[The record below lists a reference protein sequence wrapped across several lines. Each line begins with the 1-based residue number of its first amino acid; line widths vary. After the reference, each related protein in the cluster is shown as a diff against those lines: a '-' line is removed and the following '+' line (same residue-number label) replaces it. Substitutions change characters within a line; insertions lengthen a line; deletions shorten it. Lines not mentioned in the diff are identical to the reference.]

1 MKKLFLTTAV
11 LLLFVFQSSHACT
24 NFIITKGASTD
35 GSVMITYNADSH
47 SLYGELYYRPAKDY
61 PEGAMMDIYEW
72 DTGKFLGKIKQVRH
86 TYSVIGNMNEHQLA
100 IGETTYGGIEELL
113 FDTTSIM
120 DYGSL
125 IYIAL
130 QRCKTAREAIKLIGD
145 LVAEYGYYSEG
156 ESFSICDANEAWIFE
171 IIGKG
176 QGGKGAVW
184 VARRVP
190 DGYISGHANQA
201 RITTF
206 PLNDPENCL
215 YAKDVISFAREKGL
229 FKGEDK
235 DFSFSDTYNPVTFE
249 GARFCEARVWSAF
262 KTVNNTMGQYLDYAM
277 GKNLKNR
284 MPLWIKPDKKLSVYD
299 VMELMR
305 DHFEGTPM
313 DMTTDLGAGPF
324 KCPYRWRPMTWDVD
338 GVQYIHER
346 ATSTQQ
352 TGFTFVAQSR
362 SWLPAAIGGI
372 LWFGVDDSYSTVYAP
387 MYCSITK
394 APEAYAEGYGDMNTF
409 NENAAFWVFN
419 QVSNFAYTRYCDII
433 PEVRKLQKELETK
446 YITQEV
452 PEIDKKAA
460 ELYKKSPKKASE
472 YLTQY
477 SVKTG
482 NELVV
487 RWKQF
492 YGYLFTKYMD
502 GNIKYPGKTKETSKV
517 EHPRY
522 SDEWYW
528 MIVKETKN
536 RYRNLTPDCNK

>member
-1 MKKLFLTTAV
+1 
-11 LLLFVFQSSHACT
+11 
-24 NFIITKGASTD
+24 
-35 GSVMITYNADSH
+35 
-47 SLYGELYYRPAKDY
+47 
-61 PEGAMMDIYEW
+61 
-72 DTGKFLGKIKQVRH
+72 
-86 TYSVIGNMNEHQLA
+86 
-100 IGETTYGGIEELL
+100 
-113 FDTTSIM
+113 
-120 DYGSL
+120 
-125 IYIAL
+125 
-130 QRCKTAREAIKLIGD
+130 
-145 LVAEYGYYSEG
+145 
-156 ESFSICDANEAWIFE
+156 
-171 IIGKG
+171 
-176 QGGKGAVW
+176 
-184 VARRVP
+184 
-190 DGYISGHANQA
+190 
-201 RITTF
+201 
-206 PLNDPENCL
+206 
-215 YAKDVISFAREKGL
+215 
-229 FKGEDK
+229 
-235 DFSFSDTYNPVTFE
+235 
-249 GARFCEARVWSAF
+249 
-262 KTVNNTMGQYLDYAM
+262 
-277 GKNLKNR
+277 